1 VAAAQSAAV
10 RFGATKRKKG
20 TQRNDQTVS
29 EDFRGEY
36 YQKVDSKARVSI
48 PAAFR
53 RVLDAGDPSSSDTS
67 RTRIVM
73 VYGGKS
79 RQYVECYTVRDAD
92 LLAEQVRALPI
103 GSKARQI
110 AERDLI
116 TRSLTIE
123 IDENGRILL
132 PQKVRDKIEFVEGDE
147 TAFAGTLDRFQI
159 WKRDTYDAINGSL
172 DDEEDE
178 LPEGMDVLSL
188 LSGVSARN

>member
-1 VAAAQSAAV
+1 
-10 RFGATKRKKG
+10 
-20 TQRNDQTVS
+20 VS

-73 VYGGKS
+73 VYGGRS
-79 RQYVECYTVRDAD
+79 RAYVECYTIEAADA
-92 LLAEQVRALPI
+92 LAQQVRALPM
-103 GSKARQI
+103 GSKARLI

-116 TRSLTIE
+116 TRSLTCE
-123 IDENGRILL
+123 IDESGRIVL
-132 PQKVRDKIEFVEGDE
+132 PQKVRDKIDFGDSDE

-159 WKRDTYDAINGSL
+159 WRRDTYDALNGSL

-178 LPEGMDVLSL
+178 LPDGADVLSL

>member
-1 VAAAQSAAV
+1 M
-10 RFGATKRKKG
+10 
-20 TQRNDQTVS
+20 S

-53 RVLDAGDPSSSDTS
+53 RVLDAGDPPSTDFP

-92 LLAEQVRALPI
+92 ALAARVRDLPI
-103 GSKARQI
+103 GTKARQI

-123 IDENGRILL
+123 IDENGRIVL
-132 PQKVRDKIEFVEGDE
+132 PQKVRDKIEFDDGDE

-159 WKRDTYDAINGSL
+159 WKRDTYDAVNGSL

-178 LPEGMDVLSL
+178 LPEGIDVLSL
-188 LSGVSARN
+188 LSRVPPASTPGV

>member
-1 VAAAQSAAV
+1 M
-10 RFGATKRKKG
+10 
-20 TQRNDQTVS
+20 S

-53 RVLDAGDPSSSDTS
+53 RVLDAADPPSTDFP

-73 VYGGKS
+73 VYGGRN
-79 RQYVECYTVRDAD
+79 RQFVECYTVPAADA
-92 LLAEQVRALPI
+92 LAAKVRALPM

-116 TRSLTIE
+116 TRSLTVE
-123 IDENGRILL
+123 IDENGRIVL
-132 PQKVRDKIEFVEGDE
+132 PQKLRDKIEFADGDE

-159 WKRDTYDAINGSL
+159 WKASTYDAVNGSL
-172 DDEEDE
+172 DDEDDE

-188 LSGVSARN
+188 LGGATPGV